1 MGSLT
6 PKNPQHE

>member
-6 PKNPQHE
+6 PAIGRTK